1 MISLTIDGRQVEV
14 PEGMTVL
21 QAARSVGIEIPTLCD
36 HPALTP
42 YGGCRLCIVEIQG
55 ARGPVTSCTMPAS
68 QGMVVATNTPALHTS
83 RKFILDMLF
92 SERNHFCPFCQESGG
107 DCELQNSAYGEG
119 MTSWDFP
126 PTWKKFEVDA
136 SHPDFVLDHNRCIL
150 CRRCIRACGELAGN
164 FTLTTCE
171 RGSATLV
178 TADSGQLLGES
189 SCVSCGM
196 CVQVC
201 PTGALIDRNRAYKG
215 HQKDWQSQSSTCSG
229 CSVGCGTTLWS
240 RDNQLIGVD
249 GDWEAPVN
257 HGLLCHVG
265 RYSAVDDQRTRLTQP
280 MVRQDGALKPVS
292 WEEALQ
298 TTAQA
303 LQPLTGKNGGG
314 EADSLAALISTR
326 LPAEDLAVFRR
337 LFAQGLGSHLV
348 TSIEEGM
355 TTAAVSAQAERLGRP
370 FEGKLTALDSA
381 DLVLASGVDLVDNHQ
396 VAGFLV
402 KRRLPAGLK
411 LVVVDPAAND
421 TKQLAH
427 LVIEPEPGQDAALI
441 EALRQELKGMPASKL
456 AVMLQQAQHPV
467 ILYGKG
473 ITRQPGNALDALNG
487 LCSDLKQ
494 MGKDCTLLSLKG
506 EANSLAAAQYG
517 LDQPFTVNGQQAVY
531 LVLGDDFPAQRLVER
546 VANVPVKI
554 VQAAYASALT
564 EMADVVLP
572 VTNWAEQSGHFLSL
586 DGRLQEAKAVL
597 QGPQGA
603 RLNRDVLAGL
613 AACLNL
619 DVQVDW
625 KQELAQRVAPV
636 ALELN

>member
-1 MISLTIDGRQVEV
+1 MISLTIDGRPVEV
-14 PEGMTVL
+14 PEGTSVL

-55 ARGPVTSCTMPAS
+55 ARGPVTSCTMPAG
-68 QGMVVATNTPALHTS
+68 QGMVVQTNTPALHAS

-107 DCELQNSAYGEG
+107 DCELQNSAYDEG

-150 CRRCIRACGELAGN
+150 CRRCIRACGELVGN

-178 TADSGQLLGES
+178 TADSGLPLGES

-201 PTGALIDRNRAYKG
+201 PTGALIDRTRAYKG
-215 HQKDWQSQSSTCSG
+215 HQKDWQSQTSTCSG
-229 CSVGCGTTLWS
+229 CSVGCGTVLWS

-249 GDWEAPVN
+249 GDWNAPVN

-265 RYSAVDDQRTRLTQP
+265 RYSAVDDQRPRLTQP
-280 MVRQDGALKPVS
+280 LVRQDGVLKPVS

-298 TTAQA
+298 TAAQA
-303 LQPLTGKNGGG
+303 LQPLAGKNGDG
-314 EADSLAALISTR
+314 LAALISTR
-326 LPAEDLAVFRR
+326 LPAEDLALFRR

-355 TTAAVSAQAERLGRP
+355 TTAAVLAQAESLGRP
-370 FEGKLTALDSA
+370 FEGKLSALDSA
-381 DLVLASGVDLVDNHQ
+381 DLVLAVGVDLVDNHQ

-402 KRRLPAGLK
+402 KRRLPAGAV
-411 LVVVDPAAND
+411 LVVVDPSANE
-421 TKQLAH
+421 TKALAH
-427 LVIEPEPGQDAALI
+427 MVIEPEPGQDAALI
-441 EALRQELKGMPASKL
+441 ESLRQELKSETPGRL
-456 AVMLQQAQHPV
+456 ARLLKRSQRPV

-473 ITRQPGNALDALNG
+473 ITRQSGKALAALVG
-487 LCSDLKQ
+487 LCEDLNHL
-494 MGKDCTLLSLKG
+494 GKASTLLSLKG

-517 LDQPFTVNGQQAVY
+517 LDQPFNLNGQQAAY

-546 VANVPVKI
+546 VANVPCKI
-554 VQAAYASALT
+554 VQAAYASVLT

-572 VTNWAEQSGHFLSL
+572 VTNWAEQGGHFLSL
-586 DGRLQEAKAVL
+586 DGRLQEVKAVL
-597 QGPQGA
+597 QAPQGA
-603 RLNRDVLAGL
+603 RLNRDVLADL

-625 KQELAQRVAPV
+625 KQELARRAAPV
-636 ALELN
+636 VLDLN